1 MLRASDGRVMRNTSH
16 PVDFA
21 GWKAQLDDLSL
32 RETGNRNKYYNDIRD
47 ELYREMDQAE
57 SSFVYSSWIPGTI
70 WPEPYDKIYD
80 CLGTGDDPGQ
90 WNVARWFYGLLLQD
104 VMIHRTDQEWEAFV
118 RRRTEGDSIEI
129 PRGRYT
135 GAPRERCTRPASS

>member
-1 MLRASDGRVMRNTSH
+1 MLKAPDGRVMRNTSH
-16 PVDFA
+16 PVDFS

-32 RETGNRNKYYNDIRD
+32 RETGDRNKYYNDIRD
-47 ELYREMDQAE
+47 ELYREMDQAD

-70 WPEPYDKIYD
+70 WPDPYDKIYN

-104 VMIHRTDQEWEAFV
+104 VMIHRMDQGWEAFPKTGG
-118 RRRTEGDSIEI
+118 RRFHRDPEGTLYRRT
-129 PRGRYT
+129 
-135 GAPRERCTRPASS
+135 A

>member
-1 MLRASDGRVMRNTSH
+1 MLRAPDGRIMKNTSH